1 MLANYVTWRFT
12 TKKGY
17 KMAITHQERCESLT
31 LPFVPLMGAVFAFP
45 HISVTVDV
53 TSPALLGAV
62 EQAQKTGSYVYLA
75 TQKNP
80 FSEKPE
86 ISSLYQVGTVA
97 RVKQVTKR
105 GNNTILA
112 TFESVARAE
121 HVNIFMAGGYYS
133 ADVTVKS
140 YDYENV
146 SEAYEEALLRALQE
160 KAKSAVS
167 LFSSPSKDLMMQFN
181 AVDEIEFLSD
191 LCGAVILTKIEDK
204 YAILHEYN
212 KYKRTE
218 LAITLMDKEIKVI
231 KLEGVIKRKTSIKID
246 ESQKEYYLREQLKV
260 IQSELGNDAQSE
272 SEELYDEIM
281 AKHFPKEVENKL
293 LKELVKFNKSPFGS
307 PESSVLR
314 TYLETCLEIPFG
326 KYSNDE
332 TSVAKARK
340 ILERDHYGLEKVK
353 ERILE
358 FIAVKELNPEVKNQ
372 IICLVGPPGV
382 GKTSLCSSIAK
393 ALKRKYVRVSLGG
406 VRDEAEIR
414 GHRKTYVG
422 AMPGRIINALC
433 ECGTSNPLMVLDE
446 IDKMSSDMRGDP
458 ASAMLE
464 VLDSEQNKSFRDH
477 FVEMSVDLSRCMFIA
492 TANTLDSIPTP
503 LIDRMEIIELSSYT
517 RNEKFHIAK
526 NHLIPKQLKLH
537 GMNKRMLKIT
547 DDAIY
552 KIIDSYT
559 AEAGV
564 RNLER
569 EIASLCRKGS
579 KVIIETGVKAA
590 TITEDNLATYLGTL
604 KFESEKIDEENQIGV
619 VNGMAYTSV
628 GGDLL
633 KIEASVMKGNGK
645 LQLTGKLGEVMKESC
660 EIAVSFIRENA
671 ERLGI
676 NPDFYKE
683 SDIHIHVPE
692 GAVPKDGPSAGV
704 TITTAL
710 VSVLTQ
716 RRVRNDVAM
725 TGEITLRGKVLPIGG
740 LKEKTLSAYTAGVKN
755 IIIPKKNEK
764 DLADIDKE
772 VLANVNFIPC
782 QNVFEVLDFALS
794 SEEIIAIV
802 KTNTSVCTPTQCKG
816 ATKNESQ
823 CK

>member
-1 MLANYVTWRFT
+1 
-12 TKKGY
+12 
-17 KMAITHQERCESLT
+17 MAIKHTEKCENFT
-31 LPFVPLMGAVFAFP
+31 LPLVPLMGAVFAFP
-45 HISVTVDV
+45 NISVTVDISNPV
-53 TSPALLGAV
+53 LLGAV
-62 EQAQKTGSYVYLA
+62 EHAQKTSSPVYLV

-80 FSEKPE
+80 FSDKVETH
-86 ISSLYQVGTVA
+86 SLFEVGTVA
-97 RVKQVTKR
+97 RVKQLTKR
-105 GNNTILA
+105 GEHAYIA
-112 TFESVARAE
+112 TFEGICRAE
-121 HVNIFMAGGYYS
+121 HINVFMAGGYYS
-133 ADVTVKS
+133 ADVVVKTLE
-140 YDYENV
+140 YEGENETRV
-146 SEAYEEALLRALQE
+146 EALLRVLQA
-160 KAKSAVS
+160 KAKEAVS
-167 LFSSPSKDLMMQFN
+167 LFASPSKDLMMQFR
-181 AVDEIEFLSD
+181 VLDDIDFLSD
-191 LCGAVILTKIEDK
+191 LCGALILSEIEHK
-204 YAILHEYN
+204 YAILHEYD
-212 KYKRTE
+212 KFRRTE
-218 LAITLMDKEIKVI
+218 LAVTLMDKEIKII
-231 KLEGVIKRKTSIKID
+231 KLEGQIKKKTSAKID
-246 ESQKEYYLREQLKV
+246 ENQKEYYLREQLKV
-260 IQSELGNDAQSE
+260 IQSELGNDSQSE

-281 AKHFPKEVENKL
+281 SKHFPKHVEDKL
-293 LKELVKFNKSPFGS
+293 LKELIKFNKSPFGS
-307 PESSVLR
+307 PESAVLR

-332 TSVAKARK
+332 TSVKNARK

-358 FIAVKELNPEVKNQ
+358 FIAVKELNPDIKNQ

-382 GKTSLCSSIAK
+382 GKTSLCASIAK

-406 VRDEAEIR
+406 IRDEAEIR

-433 ECGTSNPLMVLDE
+433 EAKTSNPLMVLDE
-446 IDKMSSDMRGDP
+446 IDKMTSDMRGDP

-477 FVEMSVDLSRCMFIA
+477 FVEMDVDLSRCMFIA
-492 TANTLDSIPTP
+492 TANSLDSIPTP

-517 RNEKFHIAK
+517 KTEKFHIAK

-537 GMNKRMLKIT
+537 GMTKRMLKIS

-569 EIASLCRKGS
+569 EIASLCRKAS
-579 KVIIETGVKAA
+579 KSIIEDGCKSVSVA
-590 TITEDNLATYLGTL
+590 EGNLSAYLGTY
-604 KFESEKIDEENQIGV
+604 KFESEKIDEENQVGV

-633 KIEASVMKGNGK
+633 KIEASIMKGTGK

-671 ERLGI
+671 KRLGI
-676 NPDFYKE
+676 DPDFYKD

-692 GAVPKDGPSAGV
+692 GAVPKDGPSAGI

-710 VSVLTQ
+710 VSVLTGRAV
-716 RRVRNDVAM
+716 RRDVAM

-740 LKEKTLSAYTAGVKN
+740 LKEKTLSAYMAGVTT

-764 DLADIDKE
+764 DICDLDKE
-772 VLANVNFIPC
+772 VLANVKFIPC
-782 QNVFEVLDFALS
+782 SNILEVLEIALS
-794 SEEIIAIV
+794 DEEIIAIIRHV
-802 KTNTSVCTPTQCKG
+802 EEL
-816 ATKNESQ
+816 TKNESK

>member
-1 MLANYVTWRFT
+1 
-12 TKKGY
+12 
-17 KMAITHQERCESLT
+17 MAITHQEKCENLT
-31 LPFVPLMGAVFAFP
+31 FPFVPLMGAVFAFP

-53 TSPALLGAV
+53 SDPTLLNAV
-62 EQAQKTGSYVYLA
+62 EHAQRTGSYVYLA

-80 FSEKPE
+80 MAEKPE
-86 ISSLYQVGTVA
+86 INNLYVVGTVA
-97 RVKQVTKR
+97 RIKQVTRR
-105 GNNTILA
+105 GDKTVLA
-112 TFESVARAE
+112 TFEGVTRAA
-121 HVNIFMAGGYYS
+121 HINMFMAGGYYS
-133 ADVTVKS
+133 ADVVIKS
-140 YDYENV
+140 YDYEGV
-146 SEAYEEALLRALQE
+146 SEEYETALNRALQE
-160 KAKSAVS
+160 KAKAAVS
-167 LFSSPSKDLMMQFN
+167 LFASPSKDLMLQFN
-181 AVDEIEFLSD
+181 AVDDLDMLAD
-191 LCGAVILTKIEDK
+191 LCGALILTRTEDK
-204 YAILHEYN
+204 YAILHEYD
-212 KYKRTE
+212 KYKRAE

-231 KLEGVIKRKTSIKID
+231 KLEGIIKRKTSIKID

-281 AKHFPKEVENKL
+281 SKHFPKAVEDKL
-293 LKELVKFNKSPFGS
+293 LKELVKFNKAPFGS
-307 PESSVLR
+307 PESAVLR

-406 VRDEAEIR
+406 VKDEAEIR

-422 AMPGRIINALC
+422 AMPGRIITALS

-464 VLDSEQNKSFRDH
+464 VLDSEQNKAFRDH
-477 FVEMSVDLSRCMFIA
+477 FVEMSIDLSRCMFIA

-517 RNEKFHIAK
+517 RNEKFHIAR

-537 GMNKRMLKIT
+537 GMNKRMLKIS
-547 DDAIY
+547 DGAIY

-579 KVIIETGVKAA
+579 KYIIENDAKSAF
-590 TITEDNLATYLGTL
+590 IDEKNLSSYLGTL
-604 KFESEKIDEENQIGV
+604 KYESERIDEENQIGV

-633 KIEASVMKGNGK
+633 KVEASVMNGSGK

-671 ERLGI
+671 EKLGI
-676 NPDFYKE
+676 NPDFYKN

-710 VSVLTQ
+710 VSVLSSK
-716 RRVRNDVAM
+716 RVRNDVAM

-740 LKEKTLSAYTAGVKN
+740 LKEKTLAAYAGGVKN

-772 VLANVNFIPC
+772 VLSNVNFIPC
-782 QNVFEVLDFALS
+782 STIFEVLDFALS
-794 SEEIIAIV
+794 CDEIIAIV
-802 KTNTSVCTPTQCKG
+802 NTSTPICAPTNCKG
-816 ATKNESQ
+816 ASKNESK
-823 CK
+823 C